1 MDSSH
6 RLHQKIYNTLI
17 TELLTV
23 GLELA
28 VAHEGPLRPEH
39 TEIHLDKPTYC
50 AGGFKNPGSCVVGVG
65 NKRKFGDVIV
75 NNTRPNAR
83 PAQVNTGC
91 KERGK
96 ALCTAKS
103 CWDHWHAQKRL

>member
-1 MDSSH
+1 MAFQYPHIRNGLESPSSP
-6 RLHQKIYNTLI
+6 KIYDTLI
-17 TELLTV
+17 DELLTV

-65 NKRKFGDVIV
+65 NKRKV
-75 NNTRPNAR
+75 RR
-83 PAQVNTGC
+83 CHCQ
-91 KERGK
+91 
-96 ALCTAKS
+96 
-103 CWDHWHAQKRL
+103 